1 MLDQYVFEALN
12 NPGNA
17 KISPGIERVVRVLL
31 ALNNPQHKYKVI
43 HITGSNGKGSTAAFI
58 ETGLVHAGYKVGK
71 FTSPHIKIIN
81 ETIAINHEPIT
92 NTDLESNFFL
102 IEDVCKQ
109 LDIILSPFEIL
120 TVIMFNYCA
129 SSGIDYL
136 VLEVGM
142 GGVDD
147 ATNVVNSLISIITNI
162 SLEHTKYLGNS
173 LIDIAKAKAGIIKSG
188 LTIIADNAPE
198 LFAEVTAQTSNY
210 INVLHYYD
218 FNVRLNYDKFQT
230 IIELNNVDE
239 TTQIFTLNLF
249 GNFQAYNFLCAYHSL
264 KYLQI
269 NPQSINYA
277 AENTKNPGRF
287 EVRGYNPLLILD
299 ATHNLAGANSLV
311 NSLAIRFD
319 PDDVV
324 IISSIL
330 ADKDITNILHEFSKI
345 ANNIIC
351 TTISNNSR
359 ALSARDLAK
368 TANIYFN
375 NIILEDNPNI
385 ALEIA
390 RNMNKKVILI
400 TGSIYLLSY
409 FY

>member
-17 KISPGIERVVRVLL
+17 KISPGIERIVQVLL
-31 ALNNPQHKYKVI
+31 VLNNPQHKYKVI
-43 HITGSNGKGSTAAFI
+43 HITGSNGKGSTASFI

-71 FTSPHIKIIN
+71 FTSPHIKTIN
-81 ETIAINHEPIT
+81 ESVTINHEPIT

-102 IEDVCKQ
+102 IEDVCKR
-109 LDIILSPFEIL
+109 LKIILSPFEML

-142 GGVDD
+142 GGIDD
-147 ATNVVNSLISIITNI
+147 ATNVVNSLVSIITNI

-173 LIDIAKAKAGIIKSG
+173 LADIAKAKAGIIKSG

-198 LFAEVTAQTSNY
+198 LFAEVSAQTSNY
-210 INVLHYYD
+210 INVLNYYD
-218 FNVRLNYDKFQT
+218 FNVSSNYDKFQT
-230 IIELNNVDE
+230 IIKLNNVDGTAE
-239 TTQIFTLNLF
+239 TFTLNLF
-249 GNFQAYNFLCAYHSL
+249 GYFQAYNFLCAYHTL
-264 KYLQI
+264 KYLNI
-269 NPQSINYA
+269 NSKSISYA
-277 AENTKNPGRF
+277 AEYTKNPGRF
-287 EVRGYNPLLILD
+287 DVRGYNPFLILD

-311 NSLAIRFD
+311 NSLRTRFN

-330 ADKDITNILHEFSKI
+330 VDKDIPNMLYEFSKI

-359 ALSARDLAK
+359 ALKAKDLAK
-368 TANIYFN
+368 MASIYFD
-375 NIILEDNPNI
+375 NIIFEDNPNRS
-385 ALEIA
+385 LEIA
-390 RNMNKKVILI
+390 KNMNKKVILI